1 MNISGMYPLEG
12 NLGMCFPS
20 SCSPAEIIIATV
32 AEATIENTNDFPV
45 RAWGE
50 DVIGGIPLSHSQV
63 HDGLWYRFKF
73 T

>member
-1 MNISGMYPLEG
+1 
-12 NLGMCFPS
+12 MCFPS

-50 DVIGGIPLSHSQV
+50 DVFGGIPLSHSQV
-63 HDGLWYRFKF
+63 HDVPVPIQLECCANQ
-73 T
+73 TP